1 MSIYLFLLCASVLPE
16 TFLLCSKKQTLR
28 FPPCFSLPHL
38 IRIAVLV
45 LCPSTRFQKETP
57 ALLSGQQRLEQGFL
71 LSGLSPGTKGR
82 NRSWTL
88 KIMAMVDIIHMCPR
102 DLVPPLPP
110 TAGSFLV
117 SSGPTA
123 PTPPP
128 PSPSSLCSG
137 QISMSL
143 LSGSGIFR
151 ACLNHNTV
159 SLGQWLVLLS
169 HIFINSTLL
178 SRHHRCPSVGGS
190 KETPGPLS
198 PLYTPKCQVP
208 SRSLGCGGVGVG

>member
-16 TFLLCSKKQTLR
+16 TFLLCSKKQTPR

-45 LCPSTRFQKETP
+45 LDPSTRFQKETP
-57 ALLSGQQRLEQGFL
+57 VLLSGQQCLEQGFL

-102 DLVPPLPP
+102 GLVPPLPP

-117 SSGPTA
+117 SSA
-123 PTPPP
+123 PPP
-128 PSPSSLCSG
+128 PTPVPIL
-137 QISMSL
+137 SL
-143 LSGSGIFR
+143 LRTNQHVPS
-151 ACLNHNTV
+151 
-159 SLGQWLVLLS
+159 QWLWNFPCLPESQHCLTGSVACIVFS
-169 HIFINSTLL
+169 HLHQL
-178 SRHHRCPSVGGS
+178 DPSF
-190 KETPGPLS
+190 
-198 PLYTPKCQVP
+198 
-208 SRSLGCGGVGVG
+208 